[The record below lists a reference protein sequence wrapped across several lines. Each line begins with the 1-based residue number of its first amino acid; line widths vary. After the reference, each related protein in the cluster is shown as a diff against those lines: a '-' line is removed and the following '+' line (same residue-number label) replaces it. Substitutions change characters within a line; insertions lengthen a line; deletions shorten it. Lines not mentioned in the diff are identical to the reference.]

1 MVIDECGYEGDHRS
15 GLGQPH
21 RRRSWCAA
29 AGRAPSAAATSRT
42 ARPISTTGE
51 ELFWSKGGE
60 LVGNSPAR
68 IGFLTTLIAESP
80 TGTLEPLDMG
90 RNNWDVPYGG
100 VSDLYYLAYFGFN
113 QPRYR
118 HLSHAA
124 RASRTRW
131 TSSTR
136 GT

>member
-1 MVIDECGYEGDHRS
+1 MRRCWEGAVRGGYVAHGETYLNDR
-15 GLGQPH
+15 
-21 RRRSWCAA
+21 
-29 AGRAPSAAATSRT
+29 
-42 ARPISTTGE
+42 E
-51 ELFWSKGGE
+51 ELCWSKGGE